1 MFSLLYSLLAAFF
14 FFLFNL
20 LWKVFR
26 ARSYKPVYL
35 TWNSQDSGCKW
46 KLDPHLCNQCHGPRF
61 WVIGCSFQKA
71 RHPPFTLRYLSYS
84 PFCICVQSCH
94 RNLYP
99 KSPVLLYMT
108 LGQLR
113 FSSAL
118 QESSCVVILTPS
130 TLLFQTIIKIF
141 KYAKEYN
148 IVNPH
153 SRHSTPHKS
162 CQDFSLLLLSLS
174 PPNFPPFF

>member
-1 MFSLLYSLLAAFF
+1 MDYYFFPAKFKHQSYDLIDIHDRMKFSEVFCTRSIINGSNFLKFHVLLCFLFCTAFLLFF
-14 FFLFNL
+14 FFNL

-26 ARSYKPVYL
+26 ARRYKSVSP

-46 KLDPHLCNQCHGPRF
+46 KFDPHLCNQCPGARF

-71 RHPPFTLRYLSYS
+71 HHPPFTLRYLNYS
-84 PFCICVQSCH
+84 TLCICEQSCR

-99 KSPVLLYMT
+99 KAPVLLYVT

-113 FSSAL
+113 FSLAL

-130 TLLFQTIIKIF
+130 TLL
-141 KYAKEYN
+141 
-148 IVNPH
+148 
-153 SRHSTPHKS
+153 S
-162 CQDFSLLLLSLS
+162 
-174 PPNFPPFF
+174 